1 MKKGLAI
8 FIALVLALGLCATAA
23 LAAGGHH
30 GAGSASTGC
39 AGRGWNYVDADGDGV
54 CDHLGTGCAG
64 TGCTGQGWNYV
75 DADGDGVCDHLGT
88 GGHWGHSRGGCRN

>member
-30 GAGSASTGC
+30 GAGCAGTGC

-54 CDHLGTGCAG
+54 CDNLGTGTCG
-64 TGCTGQGWNYV
+64 HGQYCV

>member
-30 GAGSASTGC
+30 GAGTWSRS
-39 AGRGWNYVDADGDGV
+39 WNYVDADGDGV
-54 CDHLGTGCAG
+54 CDNLTTGTCGH
-64 TGCTGQGWNYV
+64 GQYYV